1 MSDIFEKLMLR
12 GLDDR
17 DERAAPI
24 PEAIIERMREAAP
37 RFTGPCEFRVDDV
50 VTPRSGSLITE
61 RDVGV
66 PYLVIAT
73 DDTLGFVWDGEN
85 GTPDL
90 GARVNMRVLAY
101 KPQNDAIVA
110 MWVDSANFEMFSEY
124 QARQIA
130 ERREAVS

>member
-17 DERAAPI
+17 HERTAPI

-37 RFTGPCEFRVDDV
+37 RFTGPCQFGVDDV
-50 VTPRSGSLITE
+50 VTARSGSLITKSE
-61 RDVGV
+61 VGV

-73 DDTLGFVWDGEN
+73 DDTLGFVWDGKN

-90 GARVNMRVLAY
+90 GARVNMRVLTY
-101 KPQNDAIVA
+101 EPRHDAIVA
-110 MWVDSANFEMFSEY
+110 MWVDSANFELFAEY
-124 QARQIA
+124 QDRQVA
-130 ERREAVS
+130 SKHEAMS